1 MTELSI
7 NLILADKLGLQQATL
22 IAYFLSLQ
30 GESTSFTVATKA
42 ITQVLPFGQST
53 VRKLIAE
60 FRIGELLTVTRG
72 KDRKIYFAVEKAA
85 LNAIT

>member
-22 IAYFLSLQ
+22 IAYFISLQ

-42 ITQVLPFGQST
+42 ITQVLPFNQRT
-53 VRKLIAE
+53 VRKLVAE
-60 FRIGELLTVTRG
+60 FRIAKLLTVTRG
-72 KDRKIYFAVEKAA
+72 KNGKIDFAVEKAA